1 MVLHPVGPLAPATY
15 WRRRLV
21 LLVVLVALAL
31 VAKSCVGG
39 GTEKAGSTT
48 PTPTPTVRVTHSPS
62 PRPSPTRAAGPV
74 ACPDSAMTLS
84 TSTDAATYVAGATPR
99 ITLTVKNVSS
109 ATCLRDLG
117 ESAVEVLV
125 YSGNDR
131 IWSSDDCHALT
142 GRAVQTLQAGASLE
156 TTKTWDGKRS
166 ARGCTGARTPARPG
180 TYTVRA
186 HVGTL
191 TSKITVFRI
200 SS

>member
-1 MVLHPVGPLAPATY
+1 MVLHPVGPLPVATY

-21 LLVVLVALAL
+21 LLVALVVLLLVAR
-31 VAKSCVGG
+31 SCVGG
-39 GTEKAGSTT
+39 GADRSGTT
-48 PTPTPTVRVTHSPS
+48 PTPTPTVRTTHSPS

-74 ACPDSAMTLS
+74 ACDDGALELT
-84 TSTDAATYVAGATPR
+84 TATDAKQYQAGATPR

-109 ATCLRDLG
+109 ATCRRELG
-117 ESAVEVLV
+117 DSALEVLV
-125 YSGNDR
+125 YSGSDR
-131 IWSSDDCHALT
+131 IWSSDDCNAQPGT
-142 GRAVQTLQAGASLE
+142 AVQALRPGATLE

-166 ARGCTGARTPARPG
+166 AQGCSDPRREASPG

-191 TSKITVFRI
+191 TSKISVFRI